1 MLTVRQKSGQI
12 VGTAVH
18 TNVTVGSRSPRGCHA
33 IPART
38 VLWAGSATIWWLRGN
53 HLYLQISSRGALMHF
68 ISRLW
73 PGLITN
79 SFAVA
84 YLDAVCSCPTLSQ
97 ALFWK
102 PDLALEVWPGFRNKI
117 SEGQDS

>member
-1 MLTVRQKSGQI
+1 M
-12 VGTAVH
+12 
-18 TNVTVGSRSPRGCHA
+18 
-33 IPART
+33 
-38 VLWAGSATIWWLRGN
+38 
-53 HLYLQISSRGALMHF
+53 HL

-84 YLDAVCSCPTLSQ
+84 YLDAVWSCATLPRDS
-97 ALFWK
+97 FWK
-102 PDLALEVWPGFRNKI
+102 PELALEVWPGFRNKI